1 MKTPEE
7 ERIVAVRRYLS
18 GDPIKSIYKDLKRTE
33 QWLFKWVKRYD
44 PMNPKWCESRSCAP
58 HNIPNKTPM
67 EIEKTVL
74 SIRDRLKSANEFY
87 GALAIQW
94 AIEDL
99 GYEKVIS
106 ESTIKAILARYGKIE
121 PRKSSDR
128 YKPKNIPYPKIESNE
143 EPNILHEMDFLGPRY
158 LKGGFRFY
166 SLNIMDVGTHRVA
179 LNISKN
185 QCDYKVV
192 NALLSSW
199 QRLGIPRYLQMD
211 NQLPF
216 TGSNRYPRAFGSVIR
231 LCLYLG
237 IEPVFIP
244 IREPW
249 RNGHIERFQRTYKK
263 MFLNKYYF
271 NDPDELLHSSNDFE
285 SRHNEKYRYSCLKGK
300 TPIQALLNSDCN
312 IKRLSED
319 FHIPDLK
326 ERPRQGY
333 VHLIRFVRSN
343 KVISIFGEKFTVPE
357 ETVYQYVKAIIN
369 VKEQK
374 LSFLIDDKVID
385 KVEYTYNKGKE
396 N

>member
-18 GDPIKSIYKDLKRTE
+18 GDPIESIYKDLGRTE

-44 PMNPKWCESRSCAP
+44 PTNPKWCESRSCAP

-74 SIRDRLKSANEFY
+74 SIRDRLKSANEFC

-94 AIEDL
+94 AMEDL

-121 PRKSSDR
+121 SRKSSGR
-128 YKPKNIPYPKIESNE
+128 YKPKNIPYPKIEPNGK
-143 EPNILHEMDFLGPRY
+143 PNILHEMDFLGPRY

-166 SLNIMDVGTHRVA
+166 GLNIMDIGTHRVA
-179 LNISKN
+179 LSISKN
-185 QCDYKVV
+185 QCDYTVV
-192 NALLSSW
+192 DTLLSSW

-237 IEPVFIP
+237 VEPIFIP
-244 IREPW
+244 IREPR
-249 RNGHIERFQRTYKK
+249 RNGHIERFQQTYKK

-271 NDPDELLHSSNDFE
+271 NNPDELLRGLNDFE
-285 SRHNEKYRYSCLKGK
+285 KRHNKRYRYSCLRGK
-300 TPIQALLNSDCN
+300 TPMQALFDSGGN
-312 IKRLSED
+312 IKKLPEG
-319 FHIPDLK
+319 FQVPDLSTC
-326 ERPRQGY
+326 R
-333 VHLIRFVRSN
+333 
-343 KVISIFGEKFTVPE
+343 
-357 ETVYQYVKAIIN
+357 
-369 VKEQK
+369 
-374 LSFLIDDKVID
+374 
-385 KVEYTYNKGKE
+385 
-396 N
+396 

>member
-18 GDPIKSIYKDLKRTE
+18 GDPIKSIYKDLERTE

-74 SIRDRLKSANEFY
+74 NIRDRLKTANEFY

-94 AIEDL
+94 AMEDL

-121 PRKSSDR
+121 SRKSSDK
-128 YKPKNIPYPKIESNE
+128 YKPKNIPYPKIGSNGK
-143 EPNILHEMDFLGPRY
+143 PNILHEMDFLGPRY

-166 SLNIMDVGTHRVA
+166 GLNIMDIGTHRVA
-179 LNISKN
+179 LSISKN
-185 QCDYKVV
+185 QCDYTVV
-192 NALLSSW
+192 DILLSSW

-237 IEPVFIP
+237 VEPIFIP
-244 IREPW
+244 IREPR
-249 RNGHIERFQRTYKK
+249 RNGHIERFQQTYKK

-271 NDPDELLHSSNDFE
+271 NNPDELLRGLNDFE
-285 SRHNEKYRYSCLKGK
+285 KRHNKRYRYSCLRGK
-300 TPIQALLNSDCN
+300 TPMQALFDSGGN
-312 IKRLSED
+312 IKKLPEG
-319 FHIPDLK
+319 FQVPDLK

-343 KVISIFGEKFTVPE
+343 KVISIFGEKLTVPE
-357 ETVYQYVKAIIN
+357 EAVYQYVKATID

-374 LSFLIDDKVID
+374 LSLFLNGKVID
-385 KVEYTYNKGKE
+385 EREYRYN
-396 N
+396 

>member
-1 MKTPEE
+1 MRTLKE
-7 ERIVAVRRYLS
+7 ERIEAVRRYLS
-18 GDPIKSIYKDLKRTE
+18 GEPIKSIYKDLKRTE

-44 PMNPKWCESRSCAP
+44 PTNLKWSESRSHVPQNVA
-58 HNIPNKTPM
+58 NKTPQ
-67 EIEKTVL
+67 ETEKTIIYL
-74 SIRDRLKSANEFY
+74 RDRLKEANEFY

-94 AIEDL
+94 SMEDL
-99 GYEKVIS
+99 GYRNVPHIN
-106 ESTIKAILARYGKIE
+106 TINKLLKKYGKIE

-185 QCDYKVV
+185 QCDYTVV
-192 NALLSSW
+192 NLLLSSW

-231 LCLYLG
+231 LCLYLDV
-237 IEPVFIP
+237 EPVFIP

-249 RNGHIERFQRTYKK
+249 RNGHIERFHRTYKK

-285 SRHNEKYRYSCLKGK
+285 VRHNEKYRYSYLRGK
-300 TPIQALLNSDCN
+300 SPMQALLNSGCN
-312 IKRLSED
+312 IKKLPED

-326 ERPRQGY
+326 ERPGQGY

-343 KVISIFGEKFTVPE
+343 RVISIFGEKFTVPE
-357 ETVYQYVKAIIN
+357 EAVYQYVKATID

-374 LSFLIDDKVID
+374 LLLFLNDKVIYER
-385 KVEYTYNKGKE
+385 EYRYNKD